1 MSKGKKHFEFMKTL
15 DGHMDAVWASCASHV
30 NDDLYT
36 SSWDGRIGV
45 WDIVTS
51 DLLTVVDSSEKCSRF
66 HPSL

>member
-1 MSKGKKHFEFMKTL
+1 MLKGKKHFEFMKTL

-36 SSWDGRIGV
+36 ASWDGRIGV

-51 DLLTVVDSSEKCSRF
+51 D
-66 HPSL
+66 